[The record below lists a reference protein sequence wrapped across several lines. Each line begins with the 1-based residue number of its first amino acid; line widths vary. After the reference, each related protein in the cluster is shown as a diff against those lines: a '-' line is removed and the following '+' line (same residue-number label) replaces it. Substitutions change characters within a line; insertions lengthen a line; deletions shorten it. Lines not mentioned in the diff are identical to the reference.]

1 MTQAVLVAHSYLT
14 KTVEVIFDFFK
25 SIGEARQKRKIARQ
39 TFKELSALNDKDLAD
54 IGISRGDIWHIANSE
69 NPNLK
74 GWV

>member
-14 KTVEVIFDFFK
+14 KTVELIFDFFK
-25 SIGEARQKRKIARQ
+25 SIDESRKRRKIIKQ
-39 TFKELSALNDKDLAD
+39 TIRELSSLNDKELTD
-54 IGISRGDIWHIANSE
+54 IGISRSDILHIAHSK

>member
-14 KTVEVIFDFFK
+14 KTVELIFDFFK
-25 SIGEARQKRKIARQ
+25 SIGEARQKRKIARE
-39 TFKELSALNDKDLAD
+39 TFRELSKLNDKELRD
-54 IGISRGDIWHIANSE
+54 IGISRGDIWYIAHNE